1 MLSYNDLKKGTLFM
15 WSGEAYEV
23 LEYNFV
29 RMQQRRPTAQT
40 KIRNLKTGA
49 VSIQSFKQS
58 DTFNELEIERKKAI
72 FLYGHRGEYVF
83 HLEGDPKSRFTVPEA
98 ILGDKT
104 RYLKPN
110 TPVDARYIESEL
122 LDIVIPIKM
131 DLKVVEAPPSIKGN
145 TAQGGLKQVKL
156 ETGMSLN
163 VPLFINEGDTIRINT
178 ELGEYVERV
187 NK

>member
-1 MLSYNDLKKGTLFM
+1 M
-15 WSGEAYEV
+15 WVGEAYEV

-58 DTFNELEIERKKAI
+58 DTFNELEIERRKAI

-83 HLEGDPKSRFTVPEA
+83 HLEGDPRSRFTVPEA
-98 ILGDKT
+98 ILSDKT

-122 LDIVIPIKM
+122 LDIIIPIKM
-131 DLKVVEAPPSIKGN
+131 DLKVTEAPPGVQGDRSNSGN
-145 TAQGGLKQVKL
+145 KSVTL
-156 ETGMSLN
+156 ETGAIIQ
-163 VPLFINEGDTIRINT
+163 VPLFINTDDIVRVNTDT
-178 ELGEYVERV
+178 GEYTERV
-187 NK
+187 SKA

>member
-1 MLSYNDLKKGTLFM
+1 MLD
-15 WSGEAYEV
+15 AQPYEV

-40 KIRNLKTGA
+40 KIRNLKTG
-49 VSIQSFKQS
+49 SISLQSFKQS
-58 DTFNELEIERKKAI
+58 DTFNEVEIERKKAI

-83 HLEGDPKSRFTVPEA
+83 HLEGDAKNRFTIPET
-98 ILGDKT
+98 ILADKMS
-104 RYLKPN
+104 YLKAN
-110 TPVDARYIESEL
+110 TPVEARYIGDDL

-131 DLKVVEAPPSIKGN
+131 DFKVIEAPPSIKGN
-145 TAQGGLKQVKL
+145 TEQGGLKQVTL
-156 ETGMSLN
+156 ETGTMLN
-163 VPLFINEGDTIRINT
+163 VPLFVNEGDIIRVNT